1 MLAARLQSPQL
12 DGFRGPARPP
22 ARAYSPLFHPA
33 INLLPNPHAAPLP
46 HLPPYFN
53 PPPFSAR
60 PNLDGYLNVSPPYVP
75 AYANPDASSNPY
87 TKYLPY
93 AGEGMDLGQMNVN
106 VNGNKQL
113 GGVGAGARGVRDGQ
127 GPWGKPDKVTPAA
140 QLMRE
145 HSGLT
150 LASSGGSGTL
160 NNPVHK
166 VPKVHHLTTVCV
178 CTCVCVRH
186 LALEK

>member
-1 MLAARLQSPQL
+1 MPAARLQSPQL

-33 INLLPNPHAAPLP
+33 INLLPNPHATPIP

-53 PPPFSAR
+53 PPPFSAH

-75 AYANPDASSNPY
+75 AYANPEASSNPY
-87 TKYLPY
+87 AKYLPY

-113 GGVGAGARGVRDGQ
+113 GGVGVGARGLRDGQ
-127 GPWGKPDKVTPAA
+127 GPWGKPDKVTSAA
-140 QLMRE
+140 QLLRE

-166 VPKVHHLTTVCV
+166 VPKVHQHTYVCQ
-178 CTCVCVRH
+178 
-186 LALEK
+186 LALQK